1 MLPTREDLGIRE
13 VDMAGAL
20 TATGLTHVRYAAGEQ
35 VPWDPGL
42 FLLDVESGEV
52 EGWVRSLAALPEEE
66 REQAIAPAITISP
79 SNRFLSLA
87 GVLYDR
93 QTERAY
99 GIDGDLAGWWG
110 FSSHERLLFRHVR
123 ADAYVVV
130 DSDLEPVAQ
139 LSIPSGERF
148 ISPGGGYILVHKR
161 GSSRTFHLVNLED
174 EAHPRV
180 HTWVLPWERLGAA
193 FRTELLD
200 NLVAFIGGAG
210 DSACHVT
217 RYDLGGVLLSD
228 QTLPCQPAWLTRI
241 SPDGRLLA
249 AATFTSLVDFS
260 YGREPVGVV
269 LSIFDA
275 ATGAK
280 LARILGAHPPWI
292 QAGWGNDPD
301 RDVWLAD
308 GSGIIVETRYGWR
321 VAALEG
327 SWGDATGWASPDD
340 PDLFLE
346 YSRGYPGSIV
356 AAVNQQG
363 DERASIAFGP
373 PSAVIPEPEYEAA
386 LVLWEDVEWGGR
398 SDTLRVRASYF
409 HTQHIPDY
417 DGTPPLAPVIELPPL
432 EDRLLV
438 EVVVDTCL
446 NVREEPRLDAPIL
459 TCLPHAAVAETDD
472 FERVWSWPDL
482 KGIYAMEQDW
492 MHIRTAG
499 GIEGWVSA
507 DYLRWRSDGVR
518 LEETPA
524 NTAHSAE

>member
-1 MLPTREDLGIRE
+1 
-13 VDMAGAL
+13 MAGAL
-20 TATGLTHVRYAAGEQ
+20 AAAGVVHVRYAAGEE

-66 REQAIAPAITISP
+66 RSAVGGAGDDFDVSP

-99 GIDGDLAGWWG
+99 AIDDGLAGWWG
-110 FSSHERLLFRHVR
+110 SGSHERLLLRG
-123 ADAYVVV
+123 ASDNAYVVV

-139 LSIPSGERF
+139 LSIPRGERF
-148 ISPGGGYILVHKR
+148 TSPGGGYILVQEYES
-161 GSSRTFHLVNLED
+161 GRTFHLVNLED
-174 EAHPRV
+174 EANPSV
-180 HTWVLPWERLGAA
+180 HRWVLPWDPLGAA
-193 FRTELLD
+193 FRMELLD

-210 DSACHVT
+210 DAACHLT

-228 QTLPCQPAWLTRI
+228 QTIPCQPNWLARS

-249 AATFTSLVDFS
+249 AATVTSLVDS
-260 YGREPVGVV
+260 AWGRVPVGVV

-292 QAGWGNDPD
+292 EGGWGNEPD
-301 RDVWLAD
+301 RDFWLAD
-308 GSGIIVETRYGWR
+308 GSGIIVETRSGWR

-327 SWGDATGWASPDD
+327 SWGGAPGWASPDD

-346 YSRGYPGSIV
+346 YSRGYPGSVV

-363 DERASIAFGP
+363 DERASISVGP
-373 PSAVIPEPEYEAA
+373 PSAIIPEPEYEAA
-386 LVLWEDVEWGGR
+386 LVLREIADWGAR
-398 SDTLRVRASYF
+398 SDTLRVRTSYF
-409 HTQHIPDY
+409 DTHHIPDY
-417 DGTPPLAPVIELPPL
+417 DGTPPLAPVIELPPF

-446 NVREEPRLDAPIL
+446 NVREEPRLDAPIV
-459 TCLPHAAVAETDD
+459 TCLPPGTVAETDD
-472 FERVWSWPDL
+472 FERVWSWPDDVE
-482 KGIYAMEQDW
+482 GVYAMQQDW

-499 GIEGWVSA
+499 GIEGWVSP
-507 DYLRWRSDGVR
+507 DYLRWRSDGLR
-518 LEETPA
+518 LEETPPD
-524 NTAHSAE
+524 TALTAE

>member
-1 MLPTREDLGIRE
+1 MS
-13 VDMAGAL
+13 GAL
-20 TATGLTHVRYAAGEQ
+20 AAAGVTHVRYAAGEE

-66 REQAIAPAITISP
+66 RSAVRGAGHDFDVSP
-79 SNRFLSLA
+79 SNRFVSLA

-99 GIDGDLAGWWG
+99 AIDDGLAGWWG
-110 FSSHERLLFRHVR
+110 SGSDERLLLRPVR
-123 ADAYVVV
+123 ADAYVIV

-139 LSIPSGERF
+139 LLIPPGERF
-148 ISPGGGYILVHKR
+148 VSPTGGYILVQEY
-161 GSSRTFHLVNLED
+161 GSGRTFHLVNLED
-174 EAHPRV
+174 EADPSV
-180 HTWVLPWERLGAA
+180 HTWVLPWDPQGAA
-193 FRTELLD
+193 FRVEFLD

-228 QTLPCQPAWLTRI
+228 QTIPCQPDWLARI

-249 AATFTSLVDFS
+249 AATVTSLVEFA
-260 YGREPVGVV
+260 YGRGPVGLV

-292 QAGWGNDPD
+292 EGGWGNEPD
-301 RDVWLAD
+301 RDFWLAD
-308 GSGIIVETRYGWR
+308 GSGIIVETRDGWR

-327 SWGDATGWASPDD
+327 SWGGAPGWASPDD
-340 PDLFLE
+340 PNLFLE
-346 YSRGYPGSIV
+346 YSRTYPGRFV

-363 DERASIAFGP
+363 DERASISFGP
-373 PSAVIPEPEYEAA
+373 PTAVIPAPEYEAA
-386 LVLWEDVEWGGR
+386 LILREIADWGAR
-398 SDTLRVRASYF
+398 SDTLRVRTSYF
-409 HTQHIPDY
+409 HTQGFPDY
-417 DGTPPLAPVIELPPL
+417 YGMPPLAPVIELPPF

-438 EVVVDTCL
+438 EVVSDTCL
-446 NVREEPRLDAPIL
+446 NVREEPRLDAPIV
-459 TCLPHAAVAETDD
+459 TCLPPGAVAETDD
-472 FERVWSWPDL
+472 YERVWSWPDDVE
-482 KGIYAMEQDW
+482 GVYAMQQDW
-492 MHIRTAG
+492 MHIRIAG

-507 DYLRWRSDGVR
+507 DYLRWHSDGVR
-518 LEETPA
+518 LEETPED
-524 NTAHSAE
+524 TALP